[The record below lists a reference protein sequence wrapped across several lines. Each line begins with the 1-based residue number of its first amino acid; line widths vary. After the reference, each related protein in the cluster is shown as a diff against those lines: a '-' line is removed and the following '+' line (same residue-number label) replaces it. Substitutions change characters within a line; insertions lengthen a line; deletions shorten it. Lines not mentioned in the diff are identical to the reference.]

1 MNYSSLRVLYS
12 LILTIILLFF
22 ATDFSLWSSGGILS
36 WEVQLTKKNQGSIL
50 PFTHMI
56 EPFSVL
62 DELLGDEKNVRF
74 VSKEFSLKEK
84 SYAPK
89 DLELLT
95 WATIDTAWRVIYLRK
110 EAWDALNMLSIAFEK
125 EFKRPLVVV
134 SGYRSAAYQQR
145 LWDLGRCTDTLCA
158 PPGYSE
164 HQLWLAID
172 IFEATTEKD
181 YLANRAFA
189 RYLSWLQE
197 HAHEYGFHQS
207 YQKWESVD
215 AYEVEPWH
223 WRYLGKGLATKLHQL
238 DMTYTEYIEFIS
250 MRRFWKLY

>member
-1 MNYSSLRVLYS
+1 MNCRLRRVL
-12 LILTIILLFF
+12 
-22 ATDFSLWSSGGILS
+22 FSLLIFIVASPLSTHLSFAESGVSYGTGKI
-36 WEVQLTKKNQGSIL
+36 TIKML
-50 PFTHMI
+50 PFSRIMETYPMV
-56 EPFSVL
+56 E
-62 DELLGDEKNVRF
+62 ELSNDTISNRF

-84 SYAPK
+84 NYAPD

-95 WATIDTAWRVIYLRK
+95 GSIIDTAWRVIYIRK
-110 EAWDALNMLSIAFEK
+110 EALEALFLLAKDFEK

-134 SGYRSAAYQQR
+134 SGYRSASYQKR

-158 PPGYSE
+158 PPWYSE

-189 RYLSWLQE
+189 RYLNWFQE
-197 HAHEYGFHQS
+197 NAHHYGYHQS
-207 YQKWESVD
+207 YQKGERID

-223 WRYLGKGLATKLHQL
+223 WRYLGRELATELKKLN
-238 DMTYTEYIEFIS
+238 MTYTEYVEFRS
-250 MRRFWKLY
+250 MLKFWELY